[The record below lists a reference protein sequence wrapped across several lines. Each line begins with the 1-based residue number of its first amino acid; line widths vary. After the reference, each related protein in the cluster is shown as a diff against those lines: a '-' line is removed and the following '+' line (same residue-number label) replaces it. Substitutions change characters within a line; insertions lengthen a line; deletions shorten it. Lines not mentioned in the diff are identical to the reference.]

1 MSDNENSKTQID
13 NLRDVVSQLKEMRH
27 YAQSNTETLSAQWLA
42 FDQGEYKHKEFA
54 GAIGDLLNKQG
65 ACLEGLET
73 TIQDIEI
80 EINRLDSES

>member
-27 YAQSNTETLSAQWLA
+27 YAQSNTETLSTQWLA

-65 ACLEGLET
+65 ACLEGLEK